1 MTSLQPTLKD
11 ERIQVL
17 DVLRGIAIFGILFV
31 NLAHFSYP
39 DVYLSVLGKDNFFT
53 EKWSD
58 LDFGVRMILDLL
70 IQTKFILL
78 FSFLFGFGMVVMMER
93 SLSKGQR
100 FVPLYIRRLLAL
112 LILGTIH
119 AFLVWD
125 GDILTQYALLGFI
138 LLLFRKAKMKTLVI
152 WAAALY
158 LMFSIPFFLSS
169 FSPSEGQEWKQE
181 TIQQIEQEA
190 KQTLQVYSSGNFKEI
205 AEQRIHDRMAY
216 MSMNGMLTYNPLVF
230 FLASIPYFSM
240 FLLGA
245 AAAKAG
251 LLHQPEKH
259 RQALKRVWLAG
270 LIIGVGS
277 HVLYGLFE
285 KEAFML
291 IGAPFLM
298 FFYVT
303 TIVYLYHKTRFAKP
317 LQYFSAVGRTA
328 FTNYLMQ
335 SVIGTWIFYHFGLGL
350 YGKVYPAAGILV
362 TIAICALQMIVSHL
376 WLRTFR
382 MGPFEWL
389 WRSATYLKWQPIF
402 KESK

>member
-39 DVYLSVLGKDNFFT
+39 DMYLSVLGKNNFFT
-53 EKWSD
+53 EKWSE
-58 LDFGVRMILDLL
+58 LDFGIRMILDVL

-93 SLSKGQR
+93 SLRKGQR

-138 LLLFRKAKMKTLVI
+138 LLLFRKAKPKTLVI

-158 LMFSIPFFLSS
+158 LMFSIPFLLSS
-169 FSPSEGQEWKQE
+169 FSPSDGQEWKQE

-190 KQTLQVYSSGNFKEI
+190 KQTLQVYSSGSFKEI
-205 AEQRIHDRMAY
+205 AQQRIHGRMAY

-251 LLHQPEKH
+251 LLHQPEKL

-270 LIIGVGS
+270 LVIGVGS
-277 HVLYGLFE
+277 HVLYGLTE
-285 KEAFML
+285 EEVFML

-303 TIVYLYHKTRFAKP
+303 IIVYLYHKTRFAKP

-362 TIAICALQMIVSHL
+362 TIAICSLQMIVSHL

>member
-1 MTSLQPTLKD
+1 MTTLQPTLKD

-39 DVYLSVLGKDNFFT
+39 DVSLSVLGKDNFFT

-58 LDFGVRMILDLL
+58 LDFGVRVILDLL

-138 LLLFRKAKMKTLVI
+138 LLLFRKAKPKTLVI

-158 LMFSIPFFLSS
+158 LMFSIPFLLSS
-169 FSPSEGQEWKQE
+169 FSPSDGQEWKQE

-190 KQTLQVYSSGNFKEI
+190 KQTLQVYSSGSFKEI

-259 RQALKRVWLAG
+259 RQVLKRVWLAG

-285 KEAFML
+285 KEVFML

-350 YGKVYPAAGILV
+350 YGKVYPAASILV